1 MADNI
6 SFPKSSSSDDNQAQ
20 PSEPL
25 PRTDLHI
32 SDSELETNLQQIRE
46 NNDIIWRDW
55 FFNKIEKILDISNGN
70 NSIGQQQQQ
79 QQQSSQQQP
88 TIKNVTVIFGQ
99 AGSGKTFLIQLL
111 SQTKRF
117 QSRVLMSFYCKFTS
131 STPNDFIDCFDQQ
144 IQQIFSHVQ
153 KSSSLATSRIIDTNN
168 IANHSVNFRENLL
181 KLLNSFSKDLTIVN
195 KYQLQSKR
203 YLLLIDSIDLRPD
216 ICDLVASNLHSLPN
230 WLHVIITARPKRY
243 RGITKMFSGARKIV
257 IDDIKKSNVYNDIMG
272 YLCKH
277 QTKIQATT
285 ASATTSNES
294 SQSSSSKH
302 LLNRIVHKS
311 NGSILYVKI
320 LLDCFERKI
329 FDIQQLDFVGA
340 TLNGLYLALFT
351 NIFNNNPKWETEF
364 KTIFSSIDRINSFK
378 VSVADLLTKL
388 QCSEETLNQ
397 ILNVLFVHHLILYTD
412 NDQSI
417 KLIHGSLFEW
427 LSDIKHCTARFICR
441 SYFPDTEQS
450 HLLMMNLSEQ
460 VAKNRQ
466 LALAISNKYIQDN
479 DDSINDISDDM
490 LYERDRSDSQMGTTS
505 GQAQVSTNSNNKLFE
520 LQTIGIYAEANYS
533 HIDKF
538 NNNNNDK
545 NLTKTNSIEQEDL
558 GNNNKKYNGKLS
570 LKFDSTLVPND
581 SQQHHHHHHHHS
593 SSFINSTNLVESTTS
608 NSLKDCKS
616 KPYLPMTIDDDCLV
630 DSDGDEQQNP
640 LVDDQDLSKTEIS
653 KEYLNKLYQKFE
665 QALHLCDLKAL
676 RSILSRYGN
685 VIINQNFINGKTPMY
700 WAIKKGNMKLVE
712 LFLEFNAD
720 VNAVCDPQWGY
731 SSLILALMQHS
742 FDMCELL
749 LENDADVELLDR
761 YSMPPILHAI
771 LVNCSPEIIK
781 LLLYWGSHT
790 DFIDETGR
798 SLLHFAANEPKTWGQ
813 TISLLLTVGCDEM
826 HRDNNGQTALHMA
839 AANGSLETVEVLVEF
854 GGDKLIHTQ
863 DKSGKLAIH
872 EAVAKN
878 NFEVC
883 EPLITP
889 KSINFA
895 AHSGNS
901 PLRIAILS
909 YYLDLA
915 QLLILKGADV
925 NYKDADG
932 RSIIY
937 CVVAFT
943 HSTLEQKGPPFFNL
957 AALYKNGP
965 EEYLETAVKTI
976 EFLARFGID
985 LEIKDLEGRTAL
997 HVAAWQ
1003 GTYAIVDCLIKLG
1016 TNIDAIDAEGR
1027 TPLHMCAWNGH
1038 IEVLRLLIESGA
1050 MVNPIS
1056 STQGASP
1063 LLVAAQQ
1070 GHYETCAY
1078 LLQAGS
1084 DISHRDFYGRN
1095 AKDVA
1100 LNCGHKEIVQLI
1112 DSFVVTTV
1120 SSVGSLEHNQ
1130 SNNDLPM
1137 NHSNDHDVMAIKYSK
1152 YDARFYGI
1160 NQSINNSNN
1169 QNLDNNNGIM
1179 ATTMVAINNTNS
1191 VPNNHNI
1198 NNNNN
1203 NKKGI
1208 IVGSRKSKKT
1218 RSISKL
1224 TKMLH

>member
-117 QSRVLMSFYCKFTS
+117 QSRVLISFYCKFTS

-153 KSSSLATSRIIDTNN
+153 KSSSLFTSRIIDTNN

-285 ASATTSNES
+285 TSATTSNES

-351 NIFNNNPKWETEF
+351 NIFNNNSKWETEF

-378 VSVADLLTKL
+378 VSVANLLTKL

-538 NNNNNDK
+538 NNNNDK

-630 DSDGDEQQNP
+630 DSDGDEQQNQ

-1203 NKKGI
+1203 NNKGI